1 MVKTMTAEAD
11 QQAGTPPD
19 EDRYCHKGG
28 ERLYRVS
35 ELYSVVLVLAAE
47 RRLQVIHGL
56 PRSMLAI
63 GWPDLVVIGPGGT
76 LFRKLLDEHGEPGG
90 HSAIMLDCLY
100 RSYADAGIWR
110 PQDLHDGTIEA
121 QLDRICGES
130 GVAYL
135 TCQECGQPVPRMGR
149 YQKHCDS
156 CAATVKR
163 RQTLASWHRAQARKA
178 AQGE

>member
-1 MVKTMTAEAD
+1 MTAAD
-11 QQAGTPPD
+11 DAIQQAEATPPD

-35 ELYSVVLVLAAE
+35 ELYSAVLILAEE

-56 PRSMLAI
+56 PRVMLAR
-63 GWPDLVVIGPGGT
+63 GWPDVVVTGPGGV
-76 LFRKLLDEHGEPGG
+76 LFRKLLDQYGQPGD
-90 HSAIMLDCLY
+90 HSRVMLGYL
-100 RSYADAGIWR
+100 SAGYADAGIWR
-110 PQDLHDGTIEA
+110 PRHLHDGTIEA

-135 TCQECGQPVPRMGR
+135 TCQECGMPTPRMGR

-163 RQTLASWHRAQARKA
+163 RQTLESWRRAQARKA